1 MKIILKNI
9 DELFRIMT
17 FFLSHIKKITCE
29 LKKYDMTISTKEKG
43 VISMRCV
50 KLKYIEI
57 ISIQDILIF
66 NINLQEIASF

>member
-1 MKIILKNI
+1 
-9 DELFRIMT
+9 
-17 FFLSHIKKITCE
+17 
-29 LKKYDMTISTKEKG
+29 MTISTKEKG

-57 ISIQDILIF
+57 ISIQDILIL